1 MLSDHYPA
9 PTMTLRSTA
18 FASSTTSTFVSY
30 YQNFKAWLSWSCTS
44 IHLPAIFFKLNE
56 MVKKMLVSIGYLQSC
71 WVVSESLWS
80 RWRYSTVVFRG
91 RREHFL
97 DAANKILS
105 FLAMR
110 DRVPWVGLWKC
121 SQVQCINKKYVRKC
135 PHNRSTK
142 ATYFYNYLDIKGGRQ
157 ISHYLWR
164 PQVIIFATGN
174 DVDMSLQ
181 QNLYWKTWYRQILN
195 VE

>member
-1 MLSDHYPA
+1 MLSDHYPV
-9 PTMTLRSTA
+9 PTMTLRSTT
-18 FASSTTSTFVSY
+18 FASSTSTFVSY

-110 DRVPWVGLWKC
+110 DRVPWVGLW
-121 SQVQCINKKYVRKC
+121 
-135 PHNRSTK
+135 
-142 ATYFYNYLDIKGGRQ
+142 
-157 ISHYLWR
+157 R

>member
-18 FASSTTSTFVSY
+18 FASSTMSTFVSY
-30 YQNFKAWLSWSCTS
+30 YQNFKARLSWSCTS

-135 PHNRSTK
+135 PHIRSTK
-142 ATYFYNYLDIKGGRQ
+142 ATYFYNYLRHKRRQ
-157 ISHYLWR
+157 TNFSLPLKTTGYHLCYGEWCGHES
-164 PQVIIFATGN
+164 ATK
-174 DVDMSLQ
+174 SLLK
-181 QNLYWKTWYRQILN
+181 NL
-195 VE
+195 V